1 MPVPPSEIPDFDPA
15 ENGSS
20 KYLLGTYHDL
30 FDKKVI
36 TVIAPVTQGFTT
48 KGYLLLHKPYED
60 SRTAD
65 FFFIAKCLYYH
76 CCHLH
81 FIFLHTAG
89 IPLFHLPA
97 AAEDHRG
104 CHPVCLRQSD
114 L

>member
-60 SRTAD
+60 LEQQTSSLLRNVYIT
-65 FFFIAKCLYYH
+65 IVVIYIYL
-76 CCHLH
+76 
-81 FIFLHTAG
+81 LHTLAL
-89 IPLFHLPA
+89 PLFHLPA